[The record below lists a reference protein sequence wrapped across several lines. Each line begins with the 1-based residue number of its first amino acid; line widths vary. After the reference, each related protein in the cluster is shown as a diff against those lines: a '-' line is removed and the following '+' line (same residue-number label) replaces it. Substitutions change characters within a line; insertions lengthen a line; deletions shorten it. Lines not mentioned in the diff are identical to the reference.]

1 MVALQSQIQ
10 GLAQP
15 IQQLANGQ
23 QTISPNHLAPAPPH
37 QNGHLSMNSQPRVS
51 PVSAVSEV
59 AHLPKTTTVTTS
71 PVPQHENLYQP
82 GREPTP
88 VSTILSREEILDAR
102 ERALQERER
111 RLEQD
116 VLDARERVLL
126 AREQEIASLEDSRRT

>member
-1 MVALQSQIQ
+1 M
-10 GLAQP
+10 
-15 IQQLANGQ
+15 
-23 QTISPNHLAPAPPH
+23 
-37 QNGHLSMNSQPRVS
+37 
-51 PVSAVSEV
+51 SAVSEV

-71 PVPQHENLYQP
+71 PLPQHENLYQP
-82 GREPTP
+82 VREPTP
-88 VSTILSREEILDAR
+88 VSTILSREEFLDAR